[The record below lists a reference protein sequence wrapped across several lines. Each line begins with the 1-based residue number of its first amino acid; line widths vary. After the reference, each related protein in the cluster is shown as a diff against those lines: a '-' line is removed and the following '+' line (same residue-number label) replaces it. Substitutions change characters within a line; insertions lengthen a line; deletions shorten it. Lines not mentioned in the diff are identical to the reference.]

1 MIHFHT
7 CIDHPLGL
15 IGKGDQSLVESN
27 QIKTLLPTELDNTSS
42 VGNYAAIYFNPP
54 RKIKK

>member
-1 MIHFHT
+1 MSI
-7 CIDHPLGL
+7 
-15 IGKGDQSLVESN
+15 
-27 QIKTLLPTELDNTSS
+27 LPTELDNTSS